1 MGRRV
6 HHNTWILRHFY
17 MNYYIYDKNQE
28 NNSYVLIRIS
38 GAELTALCNYVNT
51 VIIILYI

>member
-6 HHNTWILRHFY
+6 HHNTRILRHFY